1 MIRILKFLAAV
12 ILAVSTLAELGWI
25 TITHPWLV
33 KAHALVLKAITAVL
47 YLFF

>member
-1 MIRILKFLAAV
+1 MRILKFMAAV

-25 TITHPWLV
+25 TISHPWLA
-33 KAHALVLKAITAVL
+33 KAHALVLKAITTVL